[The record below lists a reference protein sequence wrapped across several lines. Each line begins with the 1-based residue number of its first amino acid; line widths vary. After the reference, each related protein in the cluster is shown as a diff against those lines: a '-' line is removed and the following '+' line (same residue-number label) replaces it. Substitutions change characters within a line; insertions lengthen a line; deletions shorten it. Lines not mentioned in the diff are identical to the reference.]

1 MFKKKNLWLIILM
14 LGVLILGGC
23 NDQDISNN
31 AKTKGNQLEGKLVI
45 YHAGSLT
52 VPFESLEKAFEEKY
66 PKVDVIRT
74 PGGSRVIARKVTELG
89 DAVDILC
96 SADYTVIDTL
106 VMPEFAN
113 WNALFAENS
122 MVIVYSKHSQYA
134 NEITSENWYEVLTRK
149 GVNYGHSDPNADP
162 CGYRSVLLWQLAEN
176 HYGIEG
182 LNAKL
187 LENCPKKN
195 VRAKA
200 VELIA
205 MLETGA
211 LDYAFEYESVGMQHA
226 KKNPDLMYIKLPK
239 EINLSSIEYKE
250 EYAKSTID
258 LDGQAPGEFITK
270 KGQPIVY
277 SLTMPNTGKN
287 NEIAIEFLK
296 FLFDKEQGLRLLE
309 EAGQPVLDD
318 IKVFGL
324 ENLPTEL
331 QYIVK

>member
-23 NDQDISNN
+23 NDQDTSNDS
-31 AKTKGNQLEGKLVI
+31 KTEGNQLEGKLVI

-52 VPFESLEKAFEEKY
+52 VPFESLEEAFEAKY

-74 PGGSRVIARKVTELG
+74 PGGSRTIARKVTELG

-134 NEITSENWYEVLTRK
+134 DEITSENWYEVLTRK

-250 EYAKSTID
+250 NYAKSTID

-309 EAGQPVLDD
+309 EAGQPVLDN
-318 IKVFGL
+318 IKVFGS

>member
-14 LGVLILGGC
+14 LGALFLGGC
-23 NDQDISNN
+23 ENKDSNSDV
-31 AKTKGNQLEGKLVI
+31 KIKENQLEGKLVI

-52 VPFESLEKAFEEKY
+52 IPFESLEKEFEEKY

-74 PGGSRVIARKVTELG
+74 PGGSRTVARKVTEFG
-89 DAVDILC
+89 DSVDILC

-106 VMPEFAN
+106 VMPDFAN
-113 WNALFAENS
+113 WNGLFAENS

-134 NEITSENWYEVLTRK
+134 DEITSENWYEVLTRK

-182 LNAKL
+182 LNNKL
-187 LENCPKKN
+187 LKNCPPRN

-200 VELIA
+200 VQLIA
-205 MLETGA
+205 MLDTGA
-211 LDYAFEYESVGMQHA
+211 LDYAFEYESVAMQHA
-226 KKNPDLMYIKLPK
+226 KKNPNLMYVKLPK
-239 EINLSSIEYKE
+239 EINLSSIDYKND
-250 EYAKSTID
+250 YAKSTIQ
-258 LDGQAPGEFITK
+258 LDGKTPGEFITK

-277 SLTMPNTGKN
+277 SLTMPNTGEN

-309 EAGQPVLDD
+309 EAGQPVLND
-318 IKVFGL
+318 IKVFGE
-324 ENLPTEL
+324 ENLPMEL
-331 QYIVK
+331 KYIVE

>member
-1 MFKKKNLWLIILM
+1 MFKKKILWLIILM
-14 LGVLILGGC
+14 LGVLVLSGC
-23 NDQDISNN
+23 QDASNDVEM
-31 AKTKGNQLEGKLVI
+31 TENQLEGNLVI

-52 VPFESLEKAFEEKY
+52 IPFESLEQAFEEKY

-74 PGGSRVIARKVTELG
+74 PGGSRTIARKVTEFG
-89 DAVDILC
+89 DSVDILC

-106 VMPEFAN
+106 VMPKFAN

-122 MVIVYSKHSQYA
+122 MVIMYSKESKYA
-134 NEITSENWYEVLTRK
+134 DEITSENWYDVLTQE

-176 HYGIEG
+176 HYGVEG

-187 LENCPKKN
+187 LENCPEKN
-195 VRAKA
+195 VRAKS

-211 LDYAFEYESVGMQHA
+211 LDYAFEYESVGKQRA

-250 EYAKSTID
+250 DYAKSTIE
-258 LDGQAPGEFITK
+258 LDGKAPGEFITK

-287 NEIAIEFLK
+287 NEVAIEFFK

-309 EAGQPVLDD
+309 EAGQPVLDN
-318 IKVFGL
+318 IKVFGA
-324 ENLPTEL
+324 ENLPKKL

>member
-1 MFKKKNLWLIILM
+1 MLKKRKLWLIMLM
-14 LGVLILGGC
+14 VGVLVLGGC
-23 NDQDISNN
+23 VSKDSSSNVEM
-31 AKTKGNQLEGKLVI
+31 KDKQLEGNLII

-52 VPFESLEKAFEEKY
+52 IPFEFLEQKFEEKY

-74 PGGSRVIARKVTELG
+74 PGGSRTIARKVTEFG

-106 VMPEFAN
+106 VMPKFAN

-122 MVIVYSKHSQYA
+122 MVIMYSKESKYA
-134 NEITSENWYEVLTRK
+134 DEITSENWYEILTRE

-176 HYGIEG
+176 HYGVKG

-187 LENCPKKN
+187 IENCPEKN
-195 VRAKA
+195 IRAKS

-211 LDYAFEYESVGMQHA
+211 LDYAFEYESVGMQRA
-226 KKNPDLMYIKLPK
+226 KINPDLMYVKLPK
-239 EINLSSIEYKE
+239 EINLSSIEYKDD
-250 EYAKSTID
+250 YVKSAIK
-258 LDGQAPGEFITK
+258 LDGRTPGEFITK

-287 NEIAIEFLK
+287 NEIAVEFLK
-296 FLFDKEQGLRLLE
+296 FLFDKEQGMRLLE
-309 EAGQPVLDD
+309 EAGQPVLDN
-318 IKVFGL
+318 IKVFGE
-324 ENLPTEL
+324 ENLPMKL
-331 QYIVK
+331 QDIVK

>member
-1 MFKKKNLWLIILM
+1 MFKKKNLWLMILM
-14 LGVLILGGC
+14 LGALLLGGC
-23 NDQDISNN
+23 ENKDLNSDVKIE
-31 AKTKGNQLEGKLVI
+31 KNQLKGELII

-52 VPFESLEKAFEEKY
+52 IPFESLEKEFEEKF

-74 PGGSRVIARKVTELG
+74 PGGSRTISRKVTEFG
-89 DAVDILC
+89 DSVDILC

-106 VMPEFAN
+106 VRPKFAN

-134 NEITSENWYEVLTRK
+134 DEITSENWYEVLTRK

-182 LNAKL
+182 LNDKL
-187 LENCPKKN
+187 LKNCPPRN

-200 VELIA
+200 VQLIA
-205 MLETGA
+205 MLETGT
-211 LDYAFEYESVGMQHA
+211 LDYAFEYESVAMQNA
-226 KKNPDLMYIKLPK
+226 KRNPDLMYVKLPK
-239 EINLSSIEYKE
+239 EINLSSIEYKNN
-250 EYAKSTID
+250 YAKSTIQ
-258 LDGQAPGEFITK
+258 LDGKTPGEFITK

-287 NEIAIEFLK
+287 NKIAIEFLK

-318 IKVFGL
+318 IKVFGV
-324 ENLPTEL
+324 ENLPAEL
-331 QYIVK
+331 KYIVE